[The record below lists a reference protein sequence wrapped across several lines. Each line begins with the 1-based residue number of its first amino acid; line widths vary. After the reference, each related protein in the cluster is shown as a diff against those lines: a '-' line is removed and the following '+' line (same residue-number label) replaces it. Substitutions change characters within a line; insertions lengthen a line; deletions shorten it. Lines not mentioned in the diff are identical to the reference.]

1 MVWRQ
6 SAGGML
12 LAILFSLSVM
22 ASPVSGD
29 GEKMFGPAGS
39 SEVAISGEPIHVG
52 DVLSVSILVHNQG
65 SETGSVR
72 LKLTSAEGVN
82 LSIGP
87 DTEISP
93 GSSREVVAELVPVSA
108 GLMDVNWEVTS
119 DNGGVSSDLQGTF
132 EIQVLESQSLSLNF
146 KSTEWTL
153 AEGLDCDFT
162 ITLSEGKSRLVEVL
176 VLLINSGESTQVQNF
191 EVMMNPGIP
200 PEQFSLLATE
210 PPVVSSPLRA
220 QPQEMD
226 VDAPTPRTNIPQETS
241 RPTQLKRWNRG
252 GGRPKKKKK
261 RRTAGPGRT
270 GRPNS
275 RSRKKKTG

>member
-72 LKLTSAEGVN
+72 LKLTSTEGVN

-93 GSSREVVAELVPVSA
+93 GSSRHGLPQENPVSP
-108 GLMDVNWEVTS
+108 GLRQDNS
-119 DNGGVSSDLQGTF
+119 DDTTDKRGVSSDLHGT
-132 EIQVLESQSLSLNF
+132 V
-146 KSTEWTL
+146 
-153 AEGLDCDFT
+153 
-162 ITLSEGKSRLVEVL
+162 
-176 VLLINSGESTQVQNF
+176 
-191 EVMMNPGIP
+191 
-200 PEQFSLLATE
+200 
-210 PPVVSSPLRA
+210 
-220 QPQEMD
+220 
-226 VDAPTPRTNIPQETS
+226 
-241 RPTQLKRWNRG
+241 
-252 GGRPKKKKK
+252 
-261 RRTAGPGRT
+261 
-270 GRPNS
+270 
-275 RSRKKKTG
+275 